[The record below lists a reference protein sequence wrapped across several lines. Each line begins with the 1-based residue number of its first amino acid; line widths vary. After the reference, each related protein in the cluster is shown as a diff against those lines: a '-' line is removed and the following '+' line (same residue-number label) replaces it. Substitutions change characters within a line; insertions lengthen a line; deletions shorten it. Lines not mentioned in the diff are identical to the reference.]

1 VLIQKQKIADDFSWW
16 QTIITN
22 PYLFL
27 ELKKNGFERKK
38 VEN

>member
-27 ELKKNGFERKK
+27 ELKKMVLKEKK
-38 VEN
+38 VGN